1 MTHVH
6 HLQIGNGA
14 NQVWNSPE
22 SDAPLALALST
33 WQPRGPSLHVDLE
46 MLKIEAF
53 FSFRGNRQFPA
64 RLPWKMATKD
74 RANLTE
80 GGGGGGGAWN
90 LAHRWRRRWWLPVLF
105 DGKTIFPSASSSS
118 LRQKDFRPN
127 YTVHEQW
134 RNFFPPVLAVPRSS
148 QVNGIMT
155 AEYWWESTTS
165 TGVPPRV
172 HWGGKSGP
180 GKSWLFSNAEE
191 RKGVSSDFADENH
204 VALFSQCGWLLSRPR
219 QWRNPPV
226 FTRRSGSAYVTDFAL
241 EQISK

>member
-33 WQPRGPSLHVDLE
+33 WQPRGPSLRVDLE
-46 MLKIEAF
+46 MLKIDAF
-53 FSFRGNRQFPA
+53 FFLSVEIDNFQPDYREKWQQKTAQIWQKEEEEEPGILLIVDVDDDDCPFCSMEKPFSRPPPPPPCGKRISAQITPCTN
-64 RLPWKMATKD
+64 
-74 RANLTE
+74 N
-80 GGGGGGGAWN
+80 GG
-90 LAHRWRRRWWLPVLF
+90 
-105 DGKTIFPSASSSS
+105 I
-118 LRQKDFRPN
+118 
-127 YTVHEQW
+127 
-134 RNFFPPVLAVPRSS
+134 FPPVLAVPRSS

-204 VALFSQCGWLLSRPR
+204 VALFPSVADC
-219 QWRNPPV
+219 
-226 FTRRSGSAYVTDFAL
+226 
-241 EQISK
+241 